1 MWPSF
6 LRCLFSGR
14 ALAVR
19 RVGRHWCPLTAA
31 SRRSEQRYYCCET
44 GSSDLLITKLTD
56 WRSEEQ
62 IDRLVDRLIDW
73 LIDCVPVFVLVCALQ
88 GQGTLASHSLAGRKN
103 ASSLLR
109 HAVGVGALGVAMRTA
124 TKTFWKTILGCSTDQ
139 VHGEACWEILGP
151 SVSFF
156 CSNIISLQWPSFMLD
171 ATKHSA
177 DMLAL
182 RVPP

>member
-1 MWPSF
+1 M
-6 LRCLFSGR
+6 
-14 ALAVR
+14 
-19 RVGRHWCPLTAA
+19 
-31 SRRSEQRYYCCET
+31 
-44 GSSDLLITKLTD
+44 
-56 WRSEEQ
+56 
-62 IDRLVDRLIDW
+62 
-73 LIDCVPVFVLVCALQ
+73 FVLVCALQ

-139 VHGEACWEILGP
+139 VRGEACEETLGP
-151 SVSFF
+151 SLCFF
-156 CSNIISLQWPSFMLD
+156 CSNIISLLLPSFVSD
-171 ATKHSA
+171 AAKHSA

>member
-1 MWPSF
+1 M
-6 LRCLFSGR
+6 
-14 ALAVR
+14 
-19 RVGRHWCPLTAA
+19 
-31 SRRSEQRYYCCET
+31 
-44 GSSDLLITKLTD
+44 
-56 WRSEEQ
+56 
-62 IDRLVDRLIDW
+62 
-73 LIDCVPVFVLVCALQ
+73 PVFVLVCALQ

-139 VHGEACWEILGP
+139 VHGEACQETPGP
-151 SVSFF
+151 PLSFF
-156 CSNIISLQWPSFMLD
+156 CSNIISLQLSSFIPD

-182 RVPP
+182 RVPS